1 MLASCTI
8 TVLSDECYEALPV
21 VFALCLFSDNDTL
34 VVPRS
39 HLLLWTRASKL
50 EVQTQTQIKLPTAQ
64 CTKMNKYL
72 RFCKNAPHLD
82 FNSGYYHSAELP
94 PCLPK
99 HHFLLIICVKL
110 ALDCNKTHEVW
121 SCGKDQI
128 VAILEHPRVQLIY
141 L

>member
-50 EVQTQTQIKLPTAQ
+50 EVQTQTQIKLSTAQ
-64 CTKMNKYL
+64 CTKMRINIYV
-72 RFCKNAPHLD
+72 
-82 FNSGYYHSAELP
+82 SA
-94 PCLPK
+94 K
-99 HHFLLIICVKL
+99 MRHI
-110 ALDCNKTHEVW
+110 
-121 SCGKDQI
+121 
-128 VAILEHPRVQLIY
+128 
-141 L
+141 